1 MLWQNI
7 FCAPTDKGLQRG
19 LLVGKGIEMTDIIK
33 ILDDYFNKARELE
46 SYTINDLEKHL
57 WLVNA
62 SAATITIGFIQSKD
76 EVTCLQ
82 ILGAWS
88 FVLGVISLL
97 LMKFVS
103 AINSSRDKKRFHEA
117 TLNIS
122 KENAAEKIRGIK
134 DKKFSCLRMSYLI
147 LQYGAGVLFVGGCIL
162 IILGVK

>member
-1 MLWQNI
+1 MTTSLGVG
-7 FCAPTDKGLQRG
+7 TTGVKGE
-19 LLVGKGIEMTDIIK
+19 VYYEKGIGMTDLIK

-62 SAATITIGFIQSKD
+62 SSATITIGFIQSKD
-76 EVTCLQ
+76 GVGYLQ

-88 FVLGVISLL
+88 FVLGIISLL

-103 AINSSRDKKRFHEA
+103 AINSSRDKKRFVEA

-122 KENAAEKIRGIK
+122 AENAAEKIREIK
-134 DKKFSCLRMSYLI
+134 DKQFSCLRMTYLI
-147 LQYGAGVLFVGGCIL
+147 LQYGAGVLFIVGCIL
-162 IILGVK
+162 TILSAK